1 MRLRS
6 ELTNHIV
13 KVTLIGSQC
22 TPATIQSASDYFINF
37 ILGCSERHHKSAKER
52 ENYFAFFFFYHHKKK
67 KHGIWTGVRRLFFMW
82 TIHLPYCNASVS
94 YIAGA
99 SLHLH
104 KGEQWSQSALDSLP
118 RGCPSMAGHGP
129 RRLCPSS
136 GLGPHLADT
145 HLQSQ
150 KQEKEHDYSNN
161 SSDEGLFVLK

>member
-52 ENYFAFFFFYHHKKK
+52 ENYFAVFFFIITKKK
-67 KHGIWTGVRRLFFMW
+67 PMAFEQGCVDFFMW
-82 TIHLPYCNASVS
+82 TIHLPYCNPSVS

-118 RGCPSMAGHGP
+118 RGCPRMAGHGP

-161 SSDEGLFVLK
+161 SRDEGLFVLK